1 MRTTALV
8 SAIGLALYATPV
20 LAEDGP
26 RPFVELSAGSYWA
39 NKMGLTVGTTPN
51 PTANGISLTHKT
63 GYDVAVSAGMDFGLL
78 RAEVELSQRAA
89 ALNKVTTTVPIPARL
104 VSGSTTP
111 ILTQGSFTAFSG
123 SSRSRAAMLN
133 GYAQLGDA
141 NQTKFFAGAGVGYA
155 RFEARNYSLA
165 SGVPFL
171 NGRDKGLAWQLLA
184 GVREPLSDRVSIG
197 VKYRYFRTKSFALTD
212 ELDRSITGRSSF
224 QNVQATLSYAF

>member
-1 MRTTALV
+1 VRGT
-8 SAIGLALYATPV
+8 
-20 LAEDGP
+20 
-26 RPFVELSAGSYWA
+26 RPFVELSAGSSWA

-51 PTANGISLTHKT
+51 PTTNGISLTHKT
-63 GYDVAVSAGMDFGLL
+63 GYDVAVSAGMGFGLL

-123 SSRSRAAMLN
+123 TSRAQAAMLN

-155 RFEARNYSLA
+155 RFEARDYSLA
-165 SGVPFL
+165 AGVPFL

-184 GVREPLSDRVSIG
+184 GVAR
-197 VKYRYFRTKSFALTD
+197 ALV
-212 ELDRSITGRSSF
+212 R
-224 QNVQATLSYAF
+224 

>member
-1 MRTTALV
+1 M
-8 SAIGLALYATPV
+8 
-20 LAEDGP
+20 
-26 RPFVELSAGSYWA
+26 
-39 NKMGLTVGTTPN
+39 
-51 PTANGISLTHKT
+51 
-63 GYDVAVSAGMDFGLL
+63 

-89 ALNKVTTTVPIPARL
+89 SLNNVTTTVPIPARL

-111 ILTQGSFTAFSG
+111 ILSQGSLTAFSG
-123 SSRSRAAMLN
+123 TSRARAAMLN
-133 GYAQLGDA
+133 GYAQLGDG
-141 NQTKFFAGAGVGYA
+141 NQTKFFAGAGLGYA
-155 RFEARNYSLA
+155 RFEARNYALA

-212 ELDRSITGRSSF
+212 ELDRSISGRSTF

>member
-1 MRTTALV
+1 MRSTALV
-8 SAIGLALYATPV
+8 SAIGLALYAAPAV
-20 LAEDGP
+20 AADGP
-26 RPFVELSAGSYWA
+26 GPFVELSAGSSWA
-39 NKMGLTVGTTPN
+39 NKLGLTVGTTPN
-51 PTANGISLTHKT
+51 PTTNGISLTHKT

-89 ALNKVTTTVPIPARL
+89 SLNKVVTTVPVPARL

-111 ILTQGSFTAFSG
+111 ILSQGSFTAFSG
-123 SSRSRAAMLN
+123 TSRARAAMLN

-155 RFEARNYSLA
+155 RFEARDYSLA
-165 SGVPFL
+165 AGVPFL